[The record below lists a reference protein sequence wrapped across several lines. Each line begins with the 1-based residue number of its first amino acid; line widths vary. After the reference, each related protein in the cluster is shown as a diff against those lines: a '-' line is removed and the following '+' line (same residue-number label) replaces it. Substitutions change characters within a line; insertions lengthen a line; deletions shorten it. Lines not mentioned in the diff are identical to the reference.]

1 MLASDPQGTHGH
13 LRLYLIAA
21 VLLILAITAAWRW
34 TPLAAYAE
42 PRALASWLRGL
53 RQNPY
58 APLIVIGVYV
68 AANLV
73 FFPNTILNVATILG
87 LGTTLGLPC
96 ALAGSLCASLVFYTA
111 GRRYGAERMQKLHI
125 RSFDRLSAMLQ
136 RGGILGMAA
145 LRLLPI
151 APFGVVNLMAGA
163 ARVSV
168 LAFTVG
174 TVLGLLPGNLLVTA
188 FGHQLRTVLRHP
200 SPAQIAMLA
209 AIGVFALAAMWWL
222 QRRLLRE

>member
-1 MLASDPQGTHGH
+1 MLASDPRDTHGH

-21 VLLILAITAAWRW
+21 VLLILAVAAAWRW

-42 PRALASWLRGL
+42 PRALTAWLRGL
-53 RQNPY
+53 RQNPF
-58 APLIVIGVYV
+58 APLIIIGIYIV
-68 AANLV
+68 ANLA

-96 ALAGSLCASLVFYTA
+96 ALAGSLCASLVFYAA
-111 GRRYGAERMQKLHI
+111 GRRYGAERMKKLHI

-168 LAFTVG
+168 VAFTVG
-174 TVLGLLPGNLLVTA
+174 TFLGLLPGNLLVTA

-200 SPAQIAMLA
+200 SPVQIGVLV
-209 AIGVFALAAMWWL
+209 AIGVFALGALWWL
-222 QRRLLRE
+222 QRRLMRE